1 MIKFPTQHHA
11 DVANKVTEYVRRID
25 GVDTILVV
33 NSCARGQAVVES
45 DLDMAILM
53 SRPIN
58 ADVLE
63 AEWQAHIPTDTTLKE
78 FCDRSPFSAIHLD
91 FFDGT
96 FVAPIWDDGGGPDD
110 FEIEIGNRVAYSEP
124 LGECGVVFSQLQE
137 TWLPYYTTQL
147 SNSRLQMAIRACRND
162 LEFVPFYVSRRLFLQ
177 AFDRLYKAFRE
188 YLQALFIAHQTYPL
202 AYNKWLEE
210 QLGWIGRPELFS
222 LLLDIL
228 SVPKLKSAD
237 VNFKAATLREMV
249 DGLAES

>member
-11 DVANKVTEYVRRID
+11 EVARKVAEYAHGID
-25 GVDTILVV
+25 GVDTVLVV

-53 SRPIN
+53 SRPID
-58 ADVLE
+58 ASALE
-63 AEWQAHIPTDTTLKE
+63 AEWQTHILSDATLKG
-78 FCDRSPFSAIHLD
+78 FCDRSAFSAIHLD

-110 FEIEIGNRVAYSEP
+110 FEIEIGNRVACAEP
-124 LGECGVVFSQLQE
+124 LNECGTAFSQLQE

-147 SNSRLQMAIRACRND
+147 SDSRLEMSIHACRYD
-162 LEFVPFYVSRRLFLQ
+162 LEFVPFYVGRGLFLQ

-210 QLGWIGRPELFS
+210 QLRWIGRPELFGP
-222 LLLDIL
+222 LLDIL
-228 SVPKLKSAD
+228 SVPKLRSAD
-237 VNFKAATLREMV
+237 VNFKAAALREMV
-249 DGLAES
+249 DDLEES